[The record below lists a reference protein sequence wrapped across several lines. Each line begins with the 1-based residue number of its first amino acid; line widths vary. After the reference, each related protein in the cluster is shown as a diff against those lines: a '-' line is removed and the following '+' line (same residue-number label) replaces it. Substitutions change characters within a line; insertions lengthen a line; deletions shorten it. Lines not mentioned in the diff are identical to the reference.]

1 MSIFA
6 GVELFEGL
14 GGEEIQA
21 IEEVSVHR
29 KFSKNTVII
38 NEDDNADSLYVIE
51 SGKVKVFLSDK
62 GGKEYVINTMGEG
75 EYFGELALLDDE
87 KRSASVMTL
96 DNASF
101 YIIYK
106 NDFKELLERYPSISI
121 TLLKN
126 LTRQVRHITENV
138 KSLAL
143 KDVYGRLVKVITEL
157 AEPRGN
163 DEYIVSERLT
173 QQDIADRVGASREM
187 VARILKDLTTG
198 NYISFDKRYIVIHGK
213 LPTAY

>member
-1 MSIFA
+1 MSIFE

-14 GGEEIQA
+14 GSDELKA
-21 IEEVSVHR
+21 IEAVAVHR

-51 SGKVKVFLSDK
+51 TGKVKVFLSDK
-62 GGKEYVINTMGEG
+62 AGKEYVINTMEEG
-75 EYFGELALLDDE
+75 QYFGELALLDDE

-101 YIIYK
+101 FIIYK
-106 NDFKELLERYPSISI
+106 NDFKELLQKYPAISI

-143 KDVYGRLVKVITEL
+143 KDVYGRLVKIITEL
-157 AEPRGN
+157 AEPRGD
-163 DEYIVSERLT
+163 DEYIVSEKLT

-198 NYISFDKRYIVIHGK
+198 NYISFDKRHIVIHGK

>member
-1 MSIFA
+1 MSIFS

-14 GGEEIQA
+14 GPQEIQH
-21 IEEVSVHR
+21 IEGVSVHR

-51 SGKVKVFLSDK
+51 TGKVKVFLSDK
-62 GGKEYVINTMGEG
+62 SGKEYVINTMGEG
-75 EYFGELALLDDE
+75 EHFGELALLDDE

-96 DNASF
+96 ENSSF
-101 YIIYK
+101 FIIYK
-106 NDFKELLERYPSISI
+106 QDFKELLTNHPAISI
-121 TLLKN
+121 VLLKN
-126 LTRQVRHITENV
+126 LTQQVRHITENV

-143 KDVYGRLVKVITEL
+143 KDVYGRLVKVVTEL
-157 AEPRGN
+157 AEPRGEN
-163 DEYIVSERLT
+163 EFIVSERLT

-198 NYISFDKRYIVIHGK
+198 NYISFDKRHIVIHGK